1 VACAQRLR
9 EQLEEENAK
18 KFGVPK
24 QVAVEKSTAHLGNL
38 GQPAPAPARPWQQQQ
53 QQQQYSQPPVV
64 VGSTS
69 QQVNI
74 NSGSAARTQGMCATL
89 VAAYVFSHNALSW
102 CADCL
107 V

>member
-1 VACAQRLR
+1 VQRLR

-38 GQPAPAPARPWQQQQ
+38 GQPAPARPWQQQQ
-53 QQQQYSQPPVV
+53 QQHSQPPVV

-69 QQVNI
+69 QQVNV
-74 NSGSAARTQGMCATL
+74 NSGSAARTQGMCGL
-89 VAAYVFSHNALSW
+89 PYWL
-102 CADCL
+102 L
-107 V
+107 RM